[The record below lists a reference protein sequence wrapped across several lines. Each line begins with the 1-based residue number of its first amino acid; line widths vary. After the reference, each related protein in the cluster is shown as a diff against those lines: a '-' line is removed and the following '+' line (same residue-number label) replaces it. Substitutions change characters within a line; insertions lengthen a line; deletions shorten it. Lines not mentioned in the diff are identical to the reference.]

1 MLLTT
6 DYWLLTK
13 RIQGATT
20 RNADR
25 LLFVGVRP
33 ISGVGR
39 YTLEIPLSLSCRSMD
54 IRLGAMEYPREP
66 STKTRLPHR
75 QKPHCEAPTGVADPI
90 TTWSSEVDASTQ
102 EGG

>member
-1 MLLTT
+1 MKKS
-6 DYWLLTK
+6 K

-25 LLFVGVRP
+25 LLFGKSETDQRR
-33 ISGVGR
+33 G
-39 YTLEIPLSLSCRSMD
+39 TLHPGNPPLPSCRNMD
-54 IRLGAMEYPREP
+54 RGGGAKKNPREP

-90 TTWSSEVDASTQ
+90 TPRPNEVNDSSNATG
-102 EGG
+102 EGRLRV

>member
-1 MLLTT
+1 M
-6 DYWLLTK
+6 DYGLK

-39 YTLEIPLSLSCRSMD
+39 YTLEIPPLPFLPRHGYGW
-54 IRLGAMEYPREP
+54 GATEYPREP